1 MSART
6 RHLRRLAA
14 LATVALLGLTACGG
28 DDSSDDANAS
38 SASLVDDP
46 MMDAEEPEVSLPA
59 TTPTE
64 LVITDITE
72 GQGDGAKS
80 GDTIF
85 VNYVGVLAK
94 DGTRFDGNFGR
105 SPFAVTLGVGAV
117 IEGWDTGLVGM
128 KVGGRRQLDIPAD
141 LAYGD
146 TGAGDTIQPGDALSF
161 VIDAVA
167 IVPATDAADKPTVTV
182 EGAANVDAV
191 ETEDLVEG
199 DGAEAKAGMTVAL
212 HLVAFRADTGEEITG
227 TWEQGAPVTF
237 ELVEGGTLP
246 GLLEGITGMKV
257 GGRRQVRVPFA
268 DAWGAEGQQAIGL
281 PAETDIVVV
290 IDLLA
295 AF

>member
-14 LATVALLGLTACGG
+14 LASVALLGLTACGG

-46 MMDAEEPEVSLPA
+46 MMDAEEPEVSLPD

-146 TGAGDTIQPGDALSF
+146 TGAGETIQPGDALSF

-167 IVPATDAADKPTVTV
+167 IVPATDAADKPAVTV

-199 DGAEAKAGMTVAL
+199 DGAEAEPGMTVAL

>member
-6 RHLRRLAA
+6 HLHRRLVAIGS
-14 LATVALLGLTACGG
+14 VALLGLTACGG
-28 DDSSDDANAS
+28 DDSSDEANAS
-38 SASLVDDP
+38 SASVVNDP

-72 GQGDGAKS
+72 GEGEGAKS

-85 VNYVGVLAK
+85 VNYVGVLAE

-128 KVGGRRQLDIPAD
+128 KVGGRSQLDIPAD

-146 TGAGDTIQPGDALSF
+146 TGAGETIRPGDALSF

-167 IVPATDAADKPTVTV
+167 IVPATDPADKPPLTIDGSSNV
-182 EGAANVDAV
+182 EAVD
-191 ETEDLVEG
+191 TDDLVEG
-199 DGAEAKAGMTVAL
+199 SGAAAESGMTVAL

-227 TWEQGAPVTF
+227 TWEQGAPITF

-246 GLLEGITGMKV
+246 GLLEGIPGMKV
-257 GGRRQVRVPFA
+257 GGRRQIRIPFA
-268 DAWGAEGQQAIGL
+268 DAWGPDGQEGIGL
-281 PAETDIVVV
+281 PAETDVVVV

>member
-1 MSART
+1 MSL
-6 RHLRRLAA
+6 RHPRIVAIGLASL
-14 LATVALLGLTACGG
+14 LALTACGG
-28 DDSSDDANAS
+28 DDSSS
-38 SASLVDDP
+38 VPDP
-46 MMDAEEPEVSLPA
+46 MMDGNEPEVSLPA
-59 TTPTE
+59 TTPTD
-64 LVITDITE
+64 LVITDIAE
-72 GQGDGAKS
+72 GEGEGAQS

-85 VNYVGVLAK
+85 VHYVGVRSE
-94 DGTRFDGNFGR
+94 DGTRFDGNFGG

-146 TGAGDTIQPGDALSF
+146 TGAGETIKPGDALSF

-167 IVPATDAADKPTVTV
+167 IVPATDAADKPSLTID
-182 EGAANVDAV
+182 GSANVDSV
-191 ETEDLVEG
+191 DTEDLV
-199 DGAEAKAGMTVAL
+199 DGSGTKAEAGMTVAL

-227 TWEQGAPVTF
+227 TWDQGAPITF

-246 GLLEGITGMKV
+246 GLLEGIPGMKV
-257 GGRRQVRVPFA
+257 GGRREIRIPFT
-268 DAWGAEGQQAIGL
+268 DAWGPDGQESIGL

>member
-6 RHLRRLAA
+6 RHLRRLAP

>member
-6 RHLRRLAA
+6 HLHRLLVAIGS
-14 LATVALLGLTACGG
+14 VALLGLTACGG
-28 DDSSDDANAS
+28 DDSSDEANAS
-38 SASLVDDP
+38 SASVVNDP

-72 GQGDGAKS
+72 GDGEGAKS

-85 VNYVGVLAK
+85 VNYVGVLAE

-146 TGAGDTIQPGDALSF
+146 TGAGETIKPGAALSF

-167 IVPATDAADKPTVTV
+167 IVPATDAADKPAVTI

-191 ETEDLVEG
+191 ETNDLVDG
-199 DGAEAKAGMTVAL
+199 DGAEAAAGMTVAL

-246 GLLEGITGMKV
+246 GLLEGIPGMKV
-257 GGRRQVRVPFA
+257 GGRRQIRIPFA
-268 DAWGAEGQQAIGL
+268 DAWGTDGQQAIGL

>member
-14 LATVALLGLTACGG
+14 LASVALLGLTACGG

-146 TGAGDTIQPGDALSF
+146 TGAGETIQPGDALSF

>member
-6 RHLRRLAA
+6 RHHHRL
-14 LATVALLGLTACGG
+14 LAVGAVALLGLAACGG

-38 SASLVDDP
+38 SASDVEDP

-59 TTPTE
+59 TIPTE
-64 LVITDITE
+64 LVITDIAE

-85 VNYVGVLAK
+85 VNYVGVLTK

-117 IEGWDTGLVGM
+117 IEGWDTGLIGM

-146 TGAGDTIQPGDALSF
+146 AGAGETIEPGDALSF

-182 EGAANVDAV
+182 EGAGNVDSV

-199 DGAEAKAGMTVAL
+199 EGAEAKAGMTVAL

-246 GLLEGITGMKV
+246 GLLEGIPGMKV
-257 GGRRQVRVPFA
+257 GGRRQIRVPFA

>member
-146 TGAGDTIQPGDALSF
+146 TGAGETIQPGDALSF

-199 DGAEAKAGMTVAL
+199 DGAEAEAGMTVAL

>member
-1 MSART
+1 
-6 RHLRRLAA
+6 
-14 LATVALLGLTACGG
+14 
-28 DDSSDDANAS
+28 
-38 SASLVDDP
+38 

-59 TTPTE
+59 TIPTE
-64 LVITDITE
+64 LVITDIAE

-85 VNYVGVLAK
+85 VNYVGVLTK

-117 IEGWDTGLVGM
+117 IEGWDTGLIGM

-146 TGAGDTIQPGDALSF
+146 AGAGETIEPGDALSF

-167 IVPATDAADKPTVTV
+167 IVPATDAADKPTVTI
-182 EGAANVDAV
+182 EGAGNVDSV

-199 DGAEAKAGMTVAL
+199 EGAEAKAGMTVAL

-246 GLLEGITGMKV
+246 GLLEGIPGMKV
-257 GGRRQVRVPFA
+257 GGRRQIRVPFA

>member
-6 RHLRRLAA
+6 HLHRLLVAIGS
-14 LATVALLGLTACGG
+14 VALLGLTACGG
-28 DDSSDDANAS
+28 DDSSDEANAS
-38 SASLVDDP
+38 SASVVNDP

-72 GQGDGAKS
+72 GEGEGAKS

-85 VNYVGVLAK
+85 VNYVGVLAE

-146 TGAGDTIQPGDALSF
+146 TGAGETIKPGAALSF

-167 IVPATDAADKPTVTV
+167 IVPATDAADKPAVTI

-191 ETEDLVEG
+191 ETNDLVDG
-199 DGAEAKAGMTVAL
+199 DGAEAAAGMTVAL

-246 GLLEGITGMKV
+246 GLLEGIPGMKV
-257 GGRRQVRVPFA
+257 GGRRQIRIPFA
-268 DAWGAEGQQAIGL
+268 DAWGTDGQQAIGL

>member
-14 LATVALLGLTACGG
+14 LASVALLGLTACGG

-146 TGAGDTIQPGDALSF
+146 TGAGETIQPGDALSF

-167 IVPATDAADKPTVTV
+167 IVPATDAADKPSVTV

-199 DGAEAKAGMTVAL
+199 DGAEAEAGMTVAL

>member
-14 LATVALLGLTACGG
+14 LASVALLGLTACGG

-59 TTPTE
+59 TAPTE

-105 SPFAVTLGVGAV
+105 SPFAVPLGVGAV

-146 TGAGDTIQPGDALSF
+146 TGAGETIQPGDALSF

-167 IVPATDAADKPTVTV
+167 IVPATDAADKPSVTV

>member
-14 LATVALLGLTACGG
+14 LASVALLGLTACGG

-59 TTPTE
+59 ATPTE

-72 GQGDGAKS
+72 GQGEGAKS

-85 VNYVGVLAK
+85 VYYVGVLAK

-146 TGAGDTIQPGDALSF
+146 TGAGETIKPGDALSF

-167 IVPATDAADKPTVTV
+167 IVPATDAADKPTVTI

-191 ETEDLVEG
+191 ETDDLVEG

>member
-14 LATVALLGLTACGG
+14 LGSVALLGLTACGG

-59 TTPTE
+59 ATPTE

-72 GQGDGAKS
+72 GQGEGAKS

-85 VNYVGVLAK
+85 VYYVGVLAK

-146 TGAGDTIQPGDALSF
+146 TGAGETIKPGDALSF

-167 IVPATDAADKPTVTV
+167 IVPATDAADKPTVTI

-191 ETEDLVEG
+191 ETDDLVEG

>member
-14 LATVALLGLTACGG
+14 LGSVALLGLTACGG

-38 SASLVDDP
+38 SASVVDDP

-146 TGAGDTIQPGDALSF
+146 TGAGETIQPGDALSF

>member
-14 LATVALLGLTACGG
+14 LASVALLGLTACGG

-46 MMDAEEPEVSLPA
+46 MLDAEEPEVSLPA

-117 IEGWDTGLVGM
+117 IEGWDTGLVGI

-146 TGAGDTIQPGDALSF
+146 TGAGETIQPGDALSF

-199 DGAEAKAGMTVAL
+199 AGAEAEAGMTVAL

-246 GLLEGITGMKV
+246 GLLEGIAGMKV

>member
-14 LATVALLGLTACGG
+14 LASVALLGLTACGG

-72 GQGDGAKS
+72 GEGEGAKT

-146 TGAGDTIQPGDALSF
+146 TGAGETIQPGDALSF